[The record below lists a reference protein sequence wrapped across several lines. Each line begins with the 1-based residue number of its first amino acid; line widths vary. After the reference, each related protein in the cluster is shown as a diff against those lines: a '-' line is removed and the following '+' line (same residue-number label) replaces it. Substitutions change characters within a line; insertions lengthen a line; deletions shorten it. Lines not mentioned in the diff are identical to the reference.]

1 MNALTRPIED
11 KCRKES
17 LVPNLI
23 DSVNHVV
30 VVTGAGF
37 SAHSGLPV
45 YRNGGAN
52 WLDVVCANCHR
63 IRSKA
68 RGNASYGRDRV

>member
-30 VVTGAGF
+30 VVTGAG
-37 SAHSGLPV
+37 LV
-45 YRNGGAN
+45 TNGPMEA
-52 WLDVVCANCHR
+52 LVAEVAKCEVVCANCHR